1 MKKTKPLKNLVNEH
15 PLDDEEFWDDFYDNL
30 IEWELEYEEESDSDP
45 NPTDG
50 SV

>member
-30 IEWELEYEEESDSDP
+30 IELEIDDEEGDSGSDIP
-45 NPTDG
+45 DG

>member
-15 PLDDEEFWDDFYDNL
+15 DLDDEEFWDDFYDNL
-30 IEWELEYEEESDSDP
+30 IEWELEYEEGDSDP